1 MAIPKIKATYSLD
14 AETVGMLERLALRWK
29 TSKSETLR
37 RLIRRGGGEEANDAD
52 DGARKIAALKG
63 LQKAIGLS
71 AQDAE
76 GWMKGVRAER
86 RASSDAR
93 SGSRR

>member
-14 AETVGMLERLALRWK
+14 AETVEMLERLALRWK

-37 RLIRRGGGEEANDAD
+37 RLIRRGGGEEVTAD
-52 DGARKIAALKG
+52 DAARKIAALKG
-63 LQKAIGLS
+63 LQKATRLT

-76 GWMKGVRAER
+76 RWMTSVRSER
-86 RASSDAR
+86 RASSGTRAR
-93 SGSRR
+93 SRK